1 MDDGVSGVSSVW
13 AQQPES
19 ATALGEGRDGF
30 SALKSE
36 DFVKIMF
43 TELGNQDP
51 LKPNDSQ
58 ALVEQM
64 ANLRSIQSDLDL
76 SRKLE
81 SLVNQNQ
88 LASAGGLIG
97 HTVSGL
103 DTDNQRLTGVVKSV
117 LKTADGAVLGLEDG
131 SRIPFERVDQM
142 FNGSTQS
149 EDQTQV
155 PAEASAQ

>member
-1 MDDGVSGVSSVW
+1 MDDGISGVSSVW

-19 ATALGEGRDGF
+19 ASALGEGGDAF
-30 SALKSE
+30 SALTSE
-36 DFVKIMF
+36 EFVKIMF

-76 SRKLE
+76 SRRLE

-97 HTVSGL
+97 RTVSGL
-103 DTDNQRLTGVVKSV
+103 DVDNQRITGVVRSV

-131 SRIPFERVDQM
+131 SRIPFERVDTM
-142 FNGSTQS
+142 FNPSAETQN
-149 EDQTQV
+149 
-155 PAEASAQ
+155 PAEGSDQ